1 MNELTASPNGLVP
14 RALDAS
20 LIEAWLCRYKPTTQ
34 DTYRRELIAFAAW
47 LRLSAEQAVNELLA
61 GGPGRANSLALRY
74 QRHLLDA
81 GMSPSR
87 ANKALAALRSLVG
100 AARFAGL
107 LNPPWSIELR
117 TLPTRSYRD
126 TRGPGV
132 AGFRAMLAAVPVA
145 PPRGPRDRAILWL
158 LFGMA
163 LRRAE
168 VVSLDVDHYDSEGG
182 TLAVLGKGTI
192 ERESLTVP
200 AEVGRAL
207 DTWIA
212 ARGDAL
218 GPLFLNLDRAGKR
231 GADADRRLTMRAI
244 DQLVRRYAS
253 RAGLRAYAPHAL
265 RHGGITLA
273 LDTTGNLAG
282 VSKFARHK
290 NPRTTMIYADNLAD
304 EAGRVARA
312 MTAAVAAGGGADH
325 RG

>member
-1 MNELTASPNGLVP
+1 MNELTVGATPVVP
-14 RALDAS
+14 RAFDAS
-20 LIEAWLCRYKPTTQ
+20 LIEAWLSRYKPTTQ

-47 LRLSAEQAVNELLA
+47 LGLSSERAVDVLLG
-61 GGPGRANSLALRY
+61 GGPGNANSLALNY

-81 GMSPSR
+81 GMSPSK

-117 TLPTRSYRD
+117 TLPARAYRD

-132 AGFRAMLAAVPVA
+132 AGFRAMLAAAPA
-145 PPRGPRDRAILWL
+145 KPPRGPRDRAILWL

-168 VVSLDVDHYDSEGG
+168 VASLDLRDYDADGA
-182 TLAVLGKGTI
+182 TMAVLGKGQI
-192 ERESLTVP
+192 ERDHLPVS
-200 AEVGRAL
+200 AEVGRAV
-207 DTWIA
+207 DAWIEV
-212 ARGDAL
+212 RGEAP

-231 GADADRRLTMRAI
+231 GAAADGRLTMRAI
-244 DQLVRRYAS
+244 DQLVRRYAA

-265 RHGGITLA
+265 RHGGITFA
-273 LDTTGNLAG
+273 LDITGNLAA

-304 EAGRVARA
+304 EAGNVARA
-312 MTAAVAAGGGADH
+312 MTAAVAAGGRGDTAD
-325 RG
+325 